1 LLSLVF
7 LLCPFQLA
15 LRAEERISLPLFYW
29 DAKTFVNFGDYLS
42 VKIVEKMIEGP
53 VEIYKKNPK
62 IKRQKLLAVGSIL
75 FFAEDG
81 DVLWGS
87 GSRSGKVAG
96 YGFSQLDVRSVRG
109 PLTRQFLIENFGIAV
124 PEIYGDPALLL
135 PYLFPE
141 FQKKD
146 NPTYE
151 YLIIPHFA
159 DINLFPKS
167 EYSNVVY
174 PTEPWNE
181 VIEKILD
188 SKFVISSSLHG
199 IIVAEAFGIPARWLR
214 VSKGEPVFKFHDY
227 YLGTNRDR
235 SIYAT
240 TIEEAL
246 SLGGEE
252 PFQCDLQK
260 LYDAFPFDYFPK

>member
-1 LLSLVF
+1 MCAPQISV
-7 LLCPFQLA
+7 
-15 LRAEERISLPLFYW
+15 RAEDGVALPLFYW

-62 IKRQKLLAVGSIL
+62 VKRQKLLAVGSIL
-75 FFAEDG
+75 YFAEDG

-87 GSRSGKVAG
+87 GSKSGKMAE
-96 YGFSQLDVRSVRG
+96 YRFSQLDVRSVRG
-109 PLTRQFLIENFGIAV
+109 PLTRQFLIENFAIDV
-124 PEIYGDPALLL
+124 PEVYGDPALLL

-146 NPTYE
+146 NPSYE
-151 YLIIPHFA
+151 YLIIPHYS
-159 DINLFPKS
+159 DVKMFPKS

-199 IIVAEAFGIPARWLR
+199 IIVAEAFGVPARWLR
-214 VSKGEPVFKFHDY
+214 VSKGEPLFKFHDY
-227 YLGTNRDR
+227 YLGTNRDP
-235 SIYAT
+235 STYAT

-246 SLGGEE
+246 SLGGED
-252 PFQCDLQK
+252 PFECDLQK